1 MLSTIP
7 YTRFNVN
14 SRGKQ
19 EMDTEKLYSQKE
31 LDRQLDSQ
39 KEDLMAIVATESR
52 ETRKLLKE
60 IKCLREDKEAL
71 ELEVEHLK
79 RLLNKYKELAVLKER
94 VEKELK

>member
-1 MLSTIP
+1 
-7 YTRFNVN
+7 
-14 SRGKQ
+14 
-19 EMDTEKLYSQKE
+19 MDTEKLYSQKE
-31 LDRQLDSQ
+31 LDRQLDNQ
-39 KEDLMAIVATESR
+39 KEDLMGIVATGSR